1 MFASTDMSSDG
12 VGVSVFRVMDGGAYF
27 YRKTSP
33 ALTLALKTLK
43 LNLISMLK
51 ENMTEKISI

>member
-27 YRKTSP
+27 YRERLQHSLLCQKM
-33 ALTLALKTLK
+33 LNLK
-43 LNLISMLK
+43 LVPMLRK
-51 ENMTEKISI
+51 